1 MKKSR
6 LVCILIMIGCLIL
19 VTAEYFFARNRSYT
33 KYLSGEY
40 FFREAAY
47 TVNIHMNDNWWA
59 TDQAQNMDH
68 TDPKNLLKLSNNA
81 KVYVSNPHD
90 GLCTV
95 NYGKDTVIE
104 DYPLADLRLDCE
116 DTGYFYG
123 TKKYTLKEYTDK
135 LKSMSKDE
143 LKSYKVSDKRM
154 ADYIGY
160 EECVLMVLAAV
171 AGVSFIGFILY
182 KSEMDFGVDLTL
194 VVGTGLVILYS
205 ILTVMINYG
214 A

>member
-6 LVCILIMIGCLIL
+6 LVCILIMVICLIL
-19 VTAEYFFARNRSYT
+19 VVAEYMFAKKRSYN

-40 FFREAAY
+40 YFREVAY
-47 TVNIHMNDNWWA
+47 TINIHKNDTWWA
-59 TDQAQNMDH
+59 TEEAQN
-68 TDPKNLLKLSNNA
+68 TDYTIPKNALKRTDNV

-104 DYPLADLRLDCE
+104 DYSLADLRLECE

-135 LKSMSKDE
+135 LKSMTKDE
-143 LKSYKVSDKRM
+143 LKSYKVSDKKM
-154 ADYIGY
+154 ASFIGY
-160 EECVLMVLAAV
+160 EKCVLMVLATV
-171 AGVSFIGFILY
+171 AGVMFIGFILY
-182 KSEMDFGVDLTL
+182 RSEMDFWVDLTMI
-194 VVGTGLVILYS
+194 VGTGLVILYS

>member
-6 LVCILIMIGCLIL
+6 LVCILIMIGCLFL
-19 VTAEYFFARNRSYT
+19 VVGEYMFAKKRSYNR
-33 KYLSGEY
+33 YLSGEY

-47 TVNIHMNDNWWA
+47 TINIHKDDNWWA
-59 TDQAQNMDH
+59 TEQAQNMDR
-68 TDPKNLLKLSNNA
+68 TDPKNLLKLSNNV

-104 DYPLADLRLDCE
+104 DYPLADLRLECE

-135 LKSMSKDE
+135 LKSMTKDD
-143 LKSYKVSDKRM
+143 LKSYKVSDKKM
-154 ADYIGY
+154 ASFIGY
-160 EECVLMVLAAV
+160 GESLLMVLAAV
-171 AGVSFIGFILY
+171 AGVMFISFILY
-182 KSEMDFGVDLTL
+182 RSEMDFGVDLTMI
-194 VVGTGLVILYS
+194 VGTGLVILYS

>member
-1 MKKSR
+1 
-6 LVCILIMIGCLIL
+6 MIGCLFL
-19 VTAEYFFARNRSYT
+19 VVGEYMFAKKRSYNR
-33 KYLSGEY
+33 YLSGEY

-47 TVNIHMNDNWWA
+47 TINIHKDDNWWA
-59 TDQAQNMDH
+59 TEQAQNMDR
-68 TDPKNLLKLSNNA
+68 TDPKNLLKLSNNV

-90 GLCTV
+90 GSCTV

-104 DYPLADLRLDCE
+104 DYPLADLRLECE

-135 LKSMSKDE
+135 LKSMTKDD
-143 LKSYKVSDKRM
+143 LKSYKVSDKKM
-154 ADYIGY
+154 ASFIGY
-160 EECVLMVLAAV
+160 GESLLMVLAAV
-171 AGVSFIGFILY
+171 AGVMFISFILY
-182 KSEMDFGVDLTL
+182 RSEMDFGVDLTMI
-194 VVGTGLVILYS
+194 VGTGLVILYS